1 MGYDLPAAIGAW
13 TASRDKGCYSQGGD
27 RSGEDLILVTGDGSM
42 QMNLQELQ
50 TIIHHRMGIKIF
62 VINNGDTIPSA
73 RPRRISLGSR

>member
-50 TIIHHRMGIKIF
+50 TIIHHRMGIQDIC
-62 VINNGDTIPSA
+62 D
-73 RPRRISLGSR
+73 